1 MPAGATY
8 EPIATASPSGS
19 TTINFASLG
28 SYTDIRLSF
37 VINTSANGSPIMRFN
52 GDTGTNYSR
61 LYIYGN
67 GATATSS
74 NSTNQTFVVLTTPTA
89 LTANLMYF
97 VTVDIFSVSGSTN
110 KTCLVTF
117 SGDTNGSGNVTKQVN
132 LWRSTSAITSIDL
145 TFASTGS
152 YTTGTTAT
160 LYGIKS
166 A

>member
-37 VINTSANGSPIMRFN
+37 VIKTSANGTPIMRFN
-52 GDTGTNYSR
+52 GDTGSNYSR
-61 LYIYGN
+61 TYLTGDGSSASSGN
-67 GATATSS
+67 SSSQTS
-74 NSTNQTFVVLTTPTA
+74 VVLTTPVQ

-132 LWRSTSAITSIDL
+132 LWRNTAAITSIDL
-145 TFASTGS
+145 TFTSTGS

-160 LYGIKS
+160 IYGIK
-166 A
+166 AA